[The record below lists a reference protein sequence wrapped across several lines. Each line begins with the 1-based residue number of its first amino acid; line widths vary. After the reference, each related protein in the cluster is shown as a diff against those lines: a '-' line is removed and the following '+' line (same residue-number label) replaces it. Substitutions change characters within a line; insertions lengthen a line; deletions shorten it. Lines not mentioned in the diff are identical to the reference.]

1 MPTRTFAGVYAS
13 LAEIAEFVRFS
24 VNASPLSSTDLF
36 SLETA
41 VDEAVSNIIEHA
53 YLGEGKGKI
62 RCQIKTNEK
71 SVNVI
76 LEDHGKPFNPS
87 EVECPNLHSKL
98 KNRPNHGLGY
108 YMMCQLVDDV
118 KFDFNTKRNRL
129 TLTKFIM
136 RNG

>member
-13 LAEIAEFVRFS
+13 LAEIAEFVRYS

-53 YLGEGKGKI
+53 YKGEDKGSI
-62 RCQIKTNEK
+62 RCQIRTGEK
-71 SVNVI
+71 GVKVI

-87 EVECPNLHSKL
+87 EVQCPNLTGKL
-98 KNRPNHGLGY
+98 KYRPNHGLGY

-118 KFDFNTKRNRL
+118 KFDFNAKRNRL
-129 TLTKFIM
+129 TLTKYF
-136 RNG
+136 N